1 MAISNRSTGL
11 SPKDEEN
18 FKVLKNNLQNP
29 ADITEA
35 VPPEPTG
42 VPEDDDYVIGVEKAF
57 ANGKGTFPI
66 QTILN
71 WTPEQIHNYNMIVGS
86 DLKDSADMFTENYN
100 IISDVDA
107 DIKAQAKANTLEKDL
122 RRYQMWWNMG
132 YFGDDDTPR
141 ELSQMYGVDIS
152 EMPAFRDWDKD
163 KVYQEELEKLD
174 QQRMDSLLISDEARE
189 LMMEDVPDEVTGEQS
204 GWMKVIKDQWK
215 AAGLYGEE
223 LRVAV
228 ANRKGTGR
236 DSTVEGSTKLEY
248 LKSQREALNVGTG
261 SPVFLF
267 RAGIHA
273 LSAAL
278 TLGWKPETVECW
290 GEERDN
296 ADIATIKKSSD
307 QQKNKAISDV
317 AFGSLIQLKTN
328 SPQFYDVIMDL
339 AKGDEVVAQTILYT
353 SQYNNSE
360 DFRTSIDFMNA
371 EIDQASQLQIQS
383 IINEPGSVGKQ
394 IVKALEFWG
403 KDMILGGWTGAALL
417 LDDDISIK
425 SFQDDW
431 DNHGAKWWNYDEIRK
446 HDHSVASVVG
456 LKGTAL
462 GAAMDFS
469 IMFIGDPAVWLFT
482 PAVGGRLGAKGALYA
497 SKQGIT
503 SFTKSWAGKAIG
515 TDTWNVIA
523 HATPWADNIA
533 SGAIAGGA
541 KAGEIIKGTD
551 VIAYNQSLS
560 GFSIPNRGKLI
571 SQVERD
577 LARGL
582 KGPDDKFF
590 NLYRESLLRGDRP
603 FNFYKNSYVLAKYAT
618 RRRQVL
624 RWAKEPDNIN
634 NREAFKQLLTESAT
648 STKLSVSREMSIKN
662 IEELVAGWI
671 GSSGIKTSA
680 GRKLFDEFQVQINNV
695 LMDVQQYGTGV
706 YGKSQE
712 ALLVDLVNASD
723 ELQLIENVFNYG
735 LRDITPNLGASV
747 SEGSNRL
754 RNLTNLDDLP
764 HVDKLWDTHNNVLNR
779 SSIEQ
784 VLEKNKA
791 KLPSLSGQMK
801 EKQEAY
807 IAALQKLLS
816 QEEITKTKTPID
828 LRKHTDEDMGWFPVH
843 NNTDHIDIDFFTKLI
858 DDATEIG
865 NLSESALARTT
876 AGGDVLKVKLQDLA
890 NDWEKTKTK
899 SLIGSRERDLPALDK
914 KVRDVWNQA
923 NVRMRNAA
931 IRLQKELAK
940 NVRNE
945 IWNLT
950 IELQKQLVYELG
962 WHTSKAYRPGVF
974 TLSKD
979 GRSAKRMTKVDKDLS
994 DKIGWE
1000 VGKDLNDLTKPE
1012 WKRLF
1017 DLTKS
1022 DANTKYVAIDNSF
1035 TLKYKKVKGVD
1046 VPVGIEEINWA
1057 NLKLMG
1063 ATGSNLDAASYLLRG
1078 QITGISGKLLGK
1090 DLNIFDYIKGQQ
1102 GLKLDDLGF
1111 DLHRSFREEMAN
1123 SGHYPEITGIDDA
1136 ENIMKIKKVFEDNY
1150 AANITKNQ
1158 LVNGTMPVSPLEFL
1172 LLDAVSKDVK
1182 VSRLWRRMQASKF
1195 HQSATRLNAMWA
1207 FEKVARPSTAIVAGL
1222 DEWLFYNS
1230 IFGWKPSMKSTWGN
1244 MKINWMKS
1252 QIDKQFGG
1260 DIIAAM
1266 DDPLMGPKIEAW
1278 VEKSYKDLQ
1287 QIPIEISK
1295 RYQMGLDMGKEIQL
1309 LRSGDPGYW
1318 NFALA
1323 HVNSILDDY
1332 GFRVF
1337 AQEYKRVTTG
1347 GKKLKPNMGTL
1358 EVSTKGD
1365 DFGKQFSALNA
1376 TFSKGKYKGRTIE
1389 DVWQNE
1395 IKKSGKG
1402 QGPGEGSILRKDDYA
1417 QSKAEYQKLW
1427 EEWLDQNPKL
1437 KKELQEKLDEGY
1449 RLKDSFAKG
1458 DPEITVNQAEALT
1471 KALLGDDIYES
1482 VKLEDVQL
1490 AINPSTNTT
1499 YKPMPMEEVIKGG
1512 DHHGYSTV
1520 DLNTWEASYGGANIG
1535 PKEPFVRTGM
1545 LRPADETWANAK
1557 PGNVIESMNKAGD
1570 RQRIRLTKNPVLL
1583 EGDWAVD
1590 TTTLGK
1596 VSRQTGYTEDYIKK
1610 NLQGDRYFF
1619 EYNTLPYDPKA
1630 RFEGTEAFK
1639 AWFQSSDANYLRGT
1653 RLIDDENPVHGLQT
1667 STDAWALMEG
1677 TKKWYTF
1684 HLSETNA
1691 EKVWNGLIEAAI
1703 KRATGDAK
1711 ALPSASVL
1719 GKIAV
1724 PGVRHNPGAG
1734 PQWFKSLT
1742 GRRGKDTTIMQ
1753 RMFGD
1758 PAWNRT
1764 NMMSNKFYAVEKAR
1778 LEELYKSQGKTI
1790 HRYEDLGID
1799 DFDSI
1804 AISDPQYTS
1813 DLYGASLM
1821 DEQLW
1826 NQGMVTENYI
1836 NARAMEF
1843 AQKEIDDFM
1852 LKFHMSNGLAD
1863 DIRFVA
1869 PFGKPW
1875 IDFFSRYMKD
1885 LGGRA
1890 QLRGSH
1896 WAYKNPENAVDKVK
1910 QAWGRF
1916 ATHPYT
1922 QNVTGLLPNPR
1933 RAAYISRIAG
1943 ADMSGTNYIP
1953 GIEGSGDRNVDFQR
1967 LTFLP
1972 NGDNAMFAIN
1982 PLGGI
1987 VPMMMLGVMLEYCHE
2002 SKLDECALLI
2012 ENLFPG
2018 VEFMPSW
2025 EQYKEDTPG
2034 AITDALLGGGVVRS
2048 LAQTSVLPWQA
2059 LQSATRGPSIIE
2071 DPRQSMKNAR
2081 DENAYYYDNIDVLL
2095 PQYQGLETMQ
2105 EVENL
2110 INTHGGLAQSQAI
2123 LGHLTETVGSIGSP
2137 VPIDWTMG
2145 YIDNAKDWI
2154 EIAKKIGVWD
2164 EIKESNPAEDAQI
2177 AFAAYEKNP
2186 NDPDLQELMMKEVR
2200 DWYYSNTDTIEG
2212 QARKILLQMNHPQFI
2227 ALTTSGYAVTYLGSK
2242 HLYKEGETGKR
2253 YDAGDIFRANWT
2265 EEPNINEWNQ
2275 WLQDEWIMPALPHHK
2290 LREIIYRNE
2299 NIDIQAVDL
2308 IWKRMVELE
2317 NQSEVDRL
2325 IRKYGED
2332 QAAIIVADKSLWE
2345 KSRYEPIDPNLTN
2358 LEDMSER
2365 MYRARFNYDELGP
2378 EVVLLLEELVKRNG
2392 GGENIDFDE
2401 DRVRGKYLGQY
2412 LNGVKRITLSSPLHM
2427 FTGDPGDQRLL
2438 EGVRRFQGLYKQ
2450 KVFWDDDV
2458 SDPDD
2463 LEPLNIFLNK
2473 LLSYEQLVKQDD
2485 PRSEELAKN
2494 VGKDLIENFI
2504 ILNHMVDSV
2513 GAFGGNNVVSAE
2525 AWWNY
2530 YVKPTIGLDLEW
2542 EAPVPAEGD
2551 IVTKTIYTTGLN
2563 GDEVDNVFQ
2572 TIQSTKPS
2580 SSMKIE
2586 VNTIDV
2592 IDGDT
2597 LKNLS
2602 KTTKEEDIRIVG
2614 IMAQEINLDPSGP
2627 YQQWRQEAE
2636 LQKIFL
2642 QELVN
2647 VYGDRL
2653 HIVFD
2658 NRFGN
2663 REHRDP
2669 HKRRVGW
2676 LWVEH
2681 GIDNDLGAGNG
2692 EYIFFIDHF
2701 SPADDY
2707 HARGSKRGL
2716 TSPFT
2721 DYEETMTDRFENYS
2735 LERIRAKLGEEVE
2748 E

>member
-1 MAISNRSTGL
+1 M
-11 SPKDEEN
+11 
-18 FKVLKNNLQNP
+18 
-29 ADITEA
+29 
-35 VPPEPTG
+35 
-42 VPEDDDYVIGVEKAF
+42 
-57 ANGKGTFPI
+57 
-66 QTILN
+66 
-71 WTPEQIHNYNMIVGS
+71 
-86 DLKDSADMFTENYN
+86 
-100 IISDVDA
+100 
-107 DIKAQAKANTLEKDL
+107 
-122 RRYQMWWNMG
+122 
-132 YFGDDDTPR
+132 
-141 ELSQMYGVDIS
+141 
-152 EMPAFRDWDKD
+152 
-163 KVYQEELEKLD
+163 
-174 QQRMDSLLISDEARE
+174 
-189 LMMEDVPDEVTGEQS
+189 
-204 GWMKVIKDQWK
+204 
-215 AAGLYGEE
+215 
-223 LRVAV
+223 
-228 ANRKGTGR
+228 
-236 DSTVEGSTKLEY
+236 
-248 LKSQREALNVGTG
+248 
-261 SPVFLF
+261 
-267 RAGIHA
+267 
-273 LSAAL
+273 
-278 TLGWKPETVECW
+278 
-290 GEERDN
+290 
-296 ADIATIKKSSD
+296 
-307 QQKNKAISDV
+307 
-317 AFGSLIQLKTN
+317 
-328 SPQFYDVIMDL
+328 
-339 AKGDEVVAQTILYT
+339 
-353 SQYNNSE
+353 
-360 DFRTSIDFMNA
+360 
-371 EIDQASQLQIQS
+371 
-383 IINEPGSVGKQ
+383 
-394 IVKALEFWG
+394 
-403 KDMILGGWTGAALL
+403 
-417 LDDDISIK
+417 
-425 SFQDDW
+425 
-431 DNHGAKWWNYDEIRK
+431 
-446 HDHSVASVVG
+446 
-456 LKGTAL
+456 
-462 GAAMDFS
+462 
-469 IMFIGDPAVWLFT
+469 
-482 PAVGGRLGAKGALYA
+482 
-497 SKQGIT
+497 
-503 SFTKSWAGKAIG
+503 
-515 TDTWNVIA
+515 
-523 HATPWADNIA
+523 
-533 SGAIAGGA
+533 
-541 KAGEIIKGTD
+541 
-551 VIAYNQSLS
+551 
-560 GFSIPNRGKLI
+560 
-571 SQVERD
+571 
-577 LARGL
+577 
-582 KGPDDKFF
+582 
-590 NLYRESLLRGDRP
+590 
-603 FNFYKNSYVLAKYAT
+603 
-618 RRRQVL
+618 
-624 RWAKEPDNIN
+624 
-634 NREAFKQLLTESAT
+634 
-648 STKLSVSREMSIKN
+648 
-662 IEELVAGWI
+662 
-671 GSSGIKTSA
+671 
-680 GRKLFDEFQVQINNV
+680 
-695 LMDVQQYGTGV
+695 
-706 YGKSQE
+706 
-712 ALLVDLVNASD
+712 
-723 ELQLIENVFNYG
+723 
-735 LRDITPNLGASV
+735 
-747 SEGSNRL
+747 
-754 RNLTNLDDLP
+754 
-764 HVDKLWDTHNNVLNR
+764 
-779 SSIEQ
+779 
-784 VLEKNKA
+784 
-791 KLPSLSGQMK
+791 
-801 EKQEAY
+801 
-807 IAALQKLLS
+807 
-816 QEEITKTKTPID
+816 
-828 LRKHTDEDMGWFPVH
+828 
-843 NNTDHIDIDFFTKLI
+843 
-858 DDATEIG
+858 
-865 NLSESALARTT
+865 
-876 AGGDVLKVKLQDLA
+876 
-890 NDWEKTKTK
+890 
-899 SLIGSRERDLPALDK
+899 
-914 KVRDVWNQA
+914 
-923 NVRMRNAA
+923 
-931 IRLQKELAK
+931 
-940 NVRNE
+940 
-945 IWNLT
+945 
-950 IELQKQLVYELG
+950 
-962 WHTSKAYRPGVF
+962 
-974 TLSKD
+974 
-979 GRSAKRMTKVDKDLS
+979 
-994 DKIGWE
+994 
-1000 VGKDLNDLTKPE
+1000 
-1012 WKRLF
+1012 
-1017 DLTKS
+1017 
-1022 DANTKYVAIDNSF
+1022 
-1035 TLKYKKVKGVD
+1035 D

-1557 PGNVIESMNKAGD
+1557 PGDVIESMNKAGD

-1583 EGDWAVD
+1583 EGDWAVN
-1590 TTTLGK
+1590 TTLLGK

-2059 LQSATRGPSIIE
+2059 LQSATRGPSIIA

-2676 LWVEH
+2676 RWVEH